1 MFDNTK
7 KSNAIKLGRDTSIDT
22 KAGNKHIVLA
32 GGCFWGTEEF
42 LRRLRGVV
50 KTYTAYANGNTISP
64 SYEEV
69 CSGKTLHAEAVYVE
83 YNPEIIDLAHLLYY
97 FFKSFDPTEL
107 DKQGNDFGKQYRNGI
122 YYLNKEDLNTIN
134 FVLEMVQDKY
144 EDPLVTEILPL
155 DNLSKAEEFHQD
167 YLVKNPLGYCH
178 VDFRNLPDAGA
189 SMKGDKFE

>member
-7 KSNAIKLGRDTSIDT
+7 KSNAIKLGRNTSIDT

-50 KTYTAYANGNTISP
+50 KTYTAYANGNTLSP

-167 YLVKNPLGYCH
+167 YLVKNPLGYFH

>member
-7 KSNAIKLGRDTSIDT
+7 KSNAIKIGRNTSIDT

-50 KTYTAYANGNTISP
+50 KTYTAYANGNTLSP

>member
-1 MFDNTK
+1 MLDNTK
-7 KSNAIKLGRDTSIDT
+7 NSNEIKLGRDTSIDT
-22 KAGNKHIVLA
+22 EIDNKHIVLA

-42 LRRLRGVV
+42 LRRLKGVV
-50 KTYTAYANGNTISP
+50 KTYTAYANGNKLSP

-97 FFKSFDPTEL
+97 FFKSFNPTEL

-122 YYLNKEDLNTIN
+122 YYLSKEDLDTIN
-134 FVLEMVQDKY
+134 FVLEMIKDKY
-144 EDPLVTEILPL
+144 DKPLATEVLPL

-189 SMKGDKFE
+189 SLKGDKFE